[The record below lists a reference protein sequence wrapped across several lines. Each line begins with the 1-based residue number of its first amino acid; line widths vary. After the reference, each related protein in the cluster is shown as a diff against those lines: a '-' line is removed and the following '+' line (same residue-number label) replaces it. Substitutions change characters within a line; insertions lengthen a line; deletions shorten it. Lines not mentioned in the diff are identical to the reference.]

1 MERSDSPLR
10 DSLLALPTWAAYTAI
25 GLLSGGVAVGL
36 ALLLAPGMDDTL
48 RSAGGQLLVVS
59 LPVLSVAIGVL
70 GASWSRTERI
80 DELVADYLRKT
91 VGDKL
96 EAYLLPS
103 KTGQEGPFPPLFARM
118 ERDFRKDITSYCH
131 YHLYDKGGR
140 RFDLLVKSNIFNIE
154 VSLGLRLGAPPP
166 GFTPALAAQP
176 NNFNSL
182 ADWPAAS
189 AHPLV
194 NLAPL
199 TLHGCLAEGYT
210 LYVDGDLLHDGG
222 LKVNVRLRQKL
233 EDNFLTSPYL
243 RRYFAEDAAIA
254 AYFFYAE
261 ALAGN
266 TRITG
271 GEF

>member
-25 GLLSGGVAVGL
+25 GLLSGGVIVGL

-48 RSAGGQLLVVS
+48 RSAGGQLLVIS

-80 DELVADYLRKT
+80 DGLVADYLRKT

-103 KTGQEGPFPPLFARM
+103 AHQAGGPFPPLFERM
-118 ERDFRKDITSYCH
+118 ERDFRPDIASYCH
-131 YHLYDKGGR
+131 YHLYDRQGR
-140 RFDLLVKSNIFNIE
+140 RFDILVKSNVFNIE
-154 VSLGLRLGAPPP
+154 ISLGLRLSAPPP

-182 ADWPAAS
+182 GDWPAAS

-210 LYVDGDLLHDGG
+210 LYVDGDPTPDGG

-233 EDNFLTSPYL
+233 QDNFLTSPYL

-261 ALAGN
+261 IIGGN
-266 TRITG
+266 DHITG